1 MLTRRLPATAFL
13 VYDAHYPMNNKA
25 YDVMTKC
32 TRIPVLSLF
41 ALMFLIQSATAVAA
55 TALDKALAQFQA
67 NPPVCADA
75 FDFIVI
81 GDNQNYVP
89 TDQPE
94 CFKQM
99 LREFN
104 VLEPSFVMDVGDL
117 ILGGSADSLPPQWD
131 AFERITGV
139 LKVPFLAAPGNHD
152 ISDAASEKLWEQ
164 RMGPT
169 RYTVRYGNSLF
180 IVLDSEEVGA
190 LERIPDAQVDWL
202 KAQLQ
207 AAGDAKN
214 IFLFLHQPLWSDTDE
229 LGRPKDY
236 TPHWDNVEAAIQGY
250 PVRACFSGHVHC
262 YRDGGVRGGV
272 HYAITGGAGVGS
284 GGATEEEGDFNH
296 YLLVRV
302 RGDKVNWS
310 VIRQGN
316 VLPPDVVTGKRM
328 AEMYAVRH
336 ELVSCEEVDVPYG
349 AALDRDVIVTI
360 KNPHAQPF
368 DGKLSW
374 QPVPGWTVTPEEA
387 AYTAPANGSVPVS
400 FRIAAK
406 DPAVVRYPVPRYNT
420 VYGIAEYGP
429 PVTVSQ
435 DLPLT
440 PTMDVKRVPANIQID
455 ADLSEWAGAVWAPV
469 PYPSEGFDAAKTDDL
484 SCRMSLLW
492 DDQNLYF
499 ATETTDN
506 EHAQPY
512 MGDTVWAADN
522 IEFFID
528 AWHWGFTL
536 TKQGPETF
544 LYEGVGESAET
555 VNTEVRLA
563 VKRVGTTTRYE
574 AAIPARL
581 MRPAVMQSGTEC
593 RVCMIMNDLDNTGE
607 RHWLE
612 LMPGAGLDN
621 ARVRKIRVTL
631 K

>member
-1 MLTRRLPATAFL
+1 MKRHAGIGALA
-13 VYDAHYPMNNKA
+13 
-25 YDVMTKC
+25 
-32 TRIPVLSLF
+32 VLL
-41 ALMFLIQSATAVAA
+41 AACGLAAANARA
-55 TALDKALAQFQA
+55 TALEKATEQFRA
-67 NPPVCADA
+67 NSPICGDS

-104 VLEPSFVMDVGDL
+104 ILQPSFVIDVGDI
-117 ILGGSADSLPPQWD
+117 ILGGAAEGLPEQWE

-139 LKVPFLAAPGNHD
+139 LKVPFLSAPGNHD
-152 ISDAASEKLWEQ
+152 ISDEASEKLWMQ
-164 RMGPT
+164 HMGPT

-180 IVLDSEEVGA
+180 VVLDSEEVGA

-202 KAQLQ
+202 KRELK
-207 AAGDAKN
+207 AAADVKN
-214 IFLFLHQPLWSDTDE
+214 IFLFLHQPLFTDTDE
-229 LGRPKDY
+229 LGKPMDWEGR
-236 TPHWDNVEAAIQGY
+236 WSNVAEAIKGY
-250 PVRACFSGHVHC
+250 PVRACFAGHIHC
-262 YRDGGVRGGV
+262 YRDIGVRDGV
-272 HYAITGGAGVGS
+272 HYVITGGAGVGS

-302 RGDKVNWS
+302 RGDQVGWS

-316 VLPPDVVTGKRM
+316 VLPTDVVTSRRM
-328 AEMYAVRH
+328 AEMYTVRH

-349 AALDRDVIVTI
+349 APLDRDVIVTVQ
-360 KNPHAQPF
+360 NPHDKAF

-374 QPVPGWTVTPEEA
+374 ETVPGWTVTPPEA
-387 AYTAPANGSVPVS
+387 AYTAPAKGGVPVA
-400 FRIAAK
+400 FRIVAN
-406 DPAVVRYPVPRYNT
+406 DPAQVRYPVPRYNT
-420 VYGIAEYGP
+420 AYGIAEYGP
-429 PVTVSQ
+429 PVTVSV

-440 PTMDVKRVPANIQID
+440 PTMDVQRAPASLKID
-455 ADLSEWAGAVWAPV
+455 ANLSEWAGAVWAPV

-484 SCRMSLLW
+484 SSRMSLLW
-492 DDQNLYF
+492 DEQYLYF

-506 EHAQPY
+506 EHVQPFA
-512 MGDTVWAADN
+512 GDIVWSADN

-528 AWHWGFTL
+528 DWHWGFTL
-536 TKQGPETF
+536 TRKGAETF
-544 LYEGVGESAET
+544 LYEGVDVSAET
-555 VNTEVRLA
+555 VNADVKLA
-563 VKRVGTTTRYE
+563 VRRDGAITRYE
-574 AAIPARL
+574 AAIPAAL
-581 MRPAVMQSGTEC
+581 MKPAPMKAGTEC